1 MTRNLDFLSRKIK
14 FVIDYVLDSYNFNA
28 LSIYQVL
35 QKEQQQKITVLE
47 KKLTEMRVKHND
59 AVQRLK
65 AKFLEDKN
73 AFEEESET
81 QLKELSKE
89 AKKV

>member
-1 MTRNLDFLSRKIK
+1 M
-14 FVIDYVLDSYNFNA
+14 
-28 LSIYQVL
+28 
-35 QKEQQQKITVLE
+35 LE

-89 AKKV
+89 AKKVWKIKIFCNKHCVEFRLFVVRLNHPLASLSYQLFWSHLYLLF

>member
-1 MTRNLDFLSRKIK
+1 MIF
-14 FVIDYVLDSYNFNA
+14 Y
-28 LSIYQVL
+28 YQVL

>member
-1 MTRNLDFLSRKIK
+1 M
-14 FVIDYVLDSYNFNA
+14 
-28 LSIYQVL
+28 L

-73 AFEEESET
+73 AFEEESEA

-89 AKKV
+89 AKKVRKHFLCYEMVVELSNIYR

>member
-1 MTRNLDFLSRKIK
+1 MTRNLDFLNRKRK

>member
-1 MTRNLDFLSRKIK
+1 MTSK
-14 FVIDYVLDSYNFNA
+14 
-28 LSIYQVL
+28 VL
-35 QKEQQQKITVLE
+35 QKDQQQKIGVLE

-59 AVQRLK
+59 SVQRLK

-73 AFEEESET
+73 AFEEESDV

-89 AKKV
+89 AKKVNLI